1 MSELS
6 LRIKTFFKMNCYIF
20 CFPKASSFAARITS
34 SKSDVD
40 FSIRSNCSFWSDA
53 ATRLAVPFMVS
64 HKPVGGT
71 NRICIC
77 VQKLQISTVCI
88 PDIASGGRDQN
99 RPAATFPNFLQKG
112 MQIIRVSSVCHQMRQ
127 FLIIM
132 RKLQQAE
139 IILMYMLLI
148 LTISSA
154 GWAVHS
160 CTRIHSGF
168 SVQKVTN
175 NRVTGYTLS

>member
-20 CFPKASSFAARITS
+20 YFPKASSFAARITS

-53 ATRLAVPFMVS
+53 ATRLAVLFMVS

-88 PDIASGGRDQN
+88 PDITSGGRDQN
-99 RPAATFPNFLQKG
+99 RSAAPFPNFIQKG
-112 MQIIRVSSVCHQMRQ
+112 MQIIRVSSVCHQLLAPSCIACSRMIRYLTAVNRYRGVSTQ
-127 FLIIM
+127 
-132 RKLQQAE
+132 KDSDC
-139 IILMYMLLI
+139 ILRRL
-148 LTISSA
+148 
-154 GWAVHS
+154 G
-160 CTRIHSGF
+160 R
-168 SVQKVTN
+168 
-175 NRVTGYTLS
+175 TLMHADTFRLFGTKSNK